1 MPSRRRNHSAF
12 VASFHGMCFFNGY
25 HLWVL
30 VQAILSTFFCFYGN
44 LQIMYNHV
52 LHIISLKKI
61 YYTLSKVE
69 ILTKFQHKLIT
80 MVFLNLINL

>member
-12 VASFHGMCFFNGY
+12 VASFHGMCSFNGY

-52 LHIISLKKI
+52 LHIISLKKNLLHI
-61 YYTLSKVE
+61 IKSWDPS
-69 ILTKFQHKLIT
+69 
-80 MVFLNLINL
+80 FLQSQADKIPA